1 MYKYAL
7 TLFASLM
14 MAAAVQADIDHIKL
28 PSLGDGISGIVSK
41 QQERALGDAWLR
53 MFRARANT
61 ISDPLLLEY
70 TENLVR
76 RMANYSELEDK
87 SISLVI
93 VDSPAINAFAVP
105 GGVMGINNGLF
116 LNASGEQEFASVVA
130 HELGHLSQRHFA
142 RNVENAQA
150 RSMPTMAGLLAGM
163 LILAAGGGDAGVATI
178 AATQAAAAESQL
190 AHSRLHEIEAD
201 RSGMDTMVR
210 AGMEPL
216 AMARMFE
223 TMLDAKR
230 FSGKNYPEF
239 LLTHPLTERRV
250 SDAKTRAR
258 NYSIENKE
266 KSLDYHLMQSRV
278 RMHFAHS
285 PGEAITIFKAEMANT
300 LDPVLHTAY
309 RYGLVLAYTES
320 RQFEQAQ
327 QELNKL
333 LQDDGLRLVYQLAQA
348 DIYSQAQQHAKATR
362 HLENMLKITPNS
374 HAVTMALARSYL
386 QVGEAKA
393 AANLLEQHSRR
404 RPNTPSVWYE
414 LAEAK
419 GLAGDI
425 LGVHTA
431 RGEYFLLT
439 GILDEAGRQL
449 NYALNIARGDFME
462 TAKLEQRLRYLEEL
476 RNIKL

>member
-1 MYKYAL
+1 MLTRTL
-7 TLFASLM
+7 TLLISLM
-14 MAAAVQADIDHIKL
+14 IAAATQADLEHIKL
-28 PSLGDGISGIVSK
+28 PSLGDGVSGIISK
-41 QQERALGDAWLR
+41 QQEKILGDAWLR
-53 MFRARANT
+53 MYRARAQT
-61 ISDPLLLEY
+61 VSDPIIVEY

-76 RMANYSELEDK
+76 RMSNFSELEDK
-87 SISLVI
+87 SFQLVI

-116 LNASGEQEFASVVA
+116 IHAPGEQEFASVVA

-142 RNVENAQA
+142 RGVENSQA
-150 RSMPTMAGLLAGM
+150 RSVPTMAGMLAGM

-201 RSGMDTMVR
+201 RAGMDTLIR

-230 FSGKNYPEF
+230 FSGRNFPEF

-258 NYSIENKE
+258 NYTVKAQE
-266 KSLDYHLMQSRV
+266 KSLDYFLMQARV
-278 RMHFAHS
+278 KMHFAHS
-285 PGEAITIFKAEMANT
+285 PGEAIAIFKAEMANT
-300 LDPVLHTAY
+300 LDPVEHNAN

-320 RQFEQAQ
+320 RQFDVAQ
-327 QELNKL
+327 QQLDKL
-333 LQDDGLRLVYQLAQA
+333 LQQDNLKLIYQLAQA
-348 DIYSQAQQHAKATR
+348 DIYSRSGQHERAA
-362 HLENMLKITPNS
+362 HYLENMLMITPNS
-374 HAVTMALARSYL
+374 HAVTMALAQSYL
-386 QVGEAKA
+386 QLGYAKQ
-393 AANLLEQHSRR
+393 AANLLEQHSRIK
-404 RPNTPSVWYE
+404 PNNPAIWYE

>member
-1 MYKYAL
+1 MYKH
-7 TLFASLM
+7 TLLLMISLM
-14 MAAAVQADIDHIKL
+14 IGAAVQADIDHIKL
-28 PSLGDGISGIVSK
+28 PTLGDGVSGIVSK
-41 QQERALGDAWLR
+41 QQEKVLGDAWLR
-53 MFRARANT
+53 MYRARART
-61 ISDPLLLEY
+61 VSDPLLLEY

-76 RMANYSELEDK
+76 RMANFSELEDK
-87 SISLVI
+87 TIQLVI
-93 VDSPAINAFAVP
+93 VDSPTINAFAVP

-116 LNASGEQEFASVVA
+116 LNAPGEQEFASVVA

-142 RNVENAQA
+142 RSVEQQQA
-150 RSMPTMAGLLAGM
+150 RTVPTMAGMLAGM

-178 AATQAAAAESQL
+178 AATQAAAVESQL
-190 AHSRLHEIEAD
+190 AHSRSHEIEAD
-201 RSGMDTMVR
+201 RAGMDTLVR

-258 NYSIENKE
+258 SYSAQKRE
-266 KSLDYHLMQSRV
+266 KSLDFHLMKARV
-278 RMHFAHS
+278 QMHFAHS
-285 PGEAITIFKAEMANT
+285 PGEAITNFKAEMANT
-300 LDPVLHTAY
+300 LDPVEHTAS

-320 RQFEQAQ
+320 RQFDMAQ
-327 QELNKL
+327 QELDKL
-333 LQDDGLRLVYQLAQA
+333 LRDDGLRLLYQLAQA
-348 DIYSQAQQHAKATR
+348 DIYSQSEQHTRAAK
-362 HLENMLKITPNS
+362 HLENLLMITPNS
-374 HAVTMALARSYL
+374 HAVTMALARSYIHL
-386 QVGEAKA
+386 GFAKQ
-393 AANLLEQHSRR
+393 AANMLEQHSRR
-404 RPNTPSVWYE
+404 RPNDPAVWYE

-425 LGVHTA
+425 LGVHIA

-462 TAKLEQRLRYLEEL
+462 TAKLEQRLNYLEEL

>member
-1 MYKYAL
+1 
-7 TLFASLM
+7 
-14 MAAAVQADIDHIKL
+14 
-28 PSLGDGISGIVSK
+28 
-41 QQERALGDAWLR
+41 
-53 MFRARANT
+53 
-61 ISDPLLLEY
+61 
-70 TENLVR
+70 
-76 RMANYSELEDK
+76 
-87 SISLVI
+87 
-93 VDSPAINAFAVP
+93 
-105 GGVMGINNGLF
+105 
-116 LNASGEQEFASVVA
+116 
-130 HELGHLSQRHFA
+130 
-142 RNVENAQA
+142 
-150 RSMPTMAGLLAGM
+150 MAGMLAGM

-201 RSGMDTMVR
+201 RAGMDTLIR

-230 FSGKNYPEF
+230 FSGRNFPEF

-258 NYSIENKE
+258 NYTVKAQE
-266 KSLDYHLMQSRV
+266 KSLDYFLMQARV
-278 RMHFAHS
+278 KMHFAHS
-285 PGEAITIFKAEMANT
+285 PGEAIAIFKAEMANT
-300 LDPVLHTAY
+300 LDPVEHNAN

-320 RQFEQAQ
+320 RQFDVAQ
-327 QELNKL
+327 QQLDKL
-333 LQDDGLRLVYQLAQA
+333 LQQDNLKLIYQLAQA
-348 DIYSQAQQHAKATR
+348 DIYSRSGQHERAA
-362 HLENMLKITPNS
+362 HYLENMLMITPNS
-374 HAVTMALARSYL
+374 HAVTMALAQSYL
-386 QVGEAKA
+386 QLGYAKQ
-393 AANLLEQHSRR
+393 AANLLEQHSRIK
-404 RPNTPSVWYE
+404 PNNPALWYE